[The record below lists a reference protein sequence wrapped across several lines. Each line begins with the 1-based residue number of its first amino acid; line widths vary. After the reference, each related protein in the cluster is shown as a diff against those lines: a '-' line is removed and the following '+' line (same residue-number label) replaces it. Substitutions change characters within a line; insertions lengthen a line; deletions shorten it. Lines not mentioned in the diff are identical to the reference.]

1 MSVCSLHFYGRHNC
15 PTQDSCLFMT
25 KAIKSRCAQLY
36 WERNSPKAHMRYV
49 NWLCNHLVN
58 INDEC
63 SYEEDTVSRNKEIMG
78 QMWRGSFF
86 FLCGVFCHSLFI
98 LFVLRCLHFY
108 TRLVFRLCF
117 MVIGN
122 RIFGH
127 LLVPKPFFKTSS
139 VMLTNIH
146 LLRKKKLTGSFKTYY
161 FHFNTHS
168 ICYFREY
175 NYFSN
180 APKIERGYDI
190 ENDITKRHYLKYV
203 FIVFFKENV
212 TFTTFFLLGCDTN
225 VLW

>member
-1 MSVCSLHFYGRHNC
+1 MLCALKHICPGWWFLFISLEILYFNLKLYHIRNVQKVEVYFRCLFDPVFSLHFYARHNC
-15 PTQDSCLFMT
+15 PSQDVCLFMT

-36 WERNSPKAHMRYV
+36 WERNSPKAHVRYV

-78 QMWRGSFF
+78 QMWSGSFF
-86 FLCGVFCHSLFI
+86 LWCFLSQPFYFICIGVLIF
-98 LFVLRCLHFY
+98 LHK
-108 TRLVFRLCF
+108 VKLCF

-127 LLVPKPFFKTSS
+127 LLVPKPFFKTST
-139 VMLTNIH
+139 VMLTNIYS
-146 LLRKKKLTGSFKTYY
+146 RRKKLTGSFKAYY

-180 APKIERGYDI
+180 
-190 ENDITKRHYLKYV
+190 T
-203 FIVFFKENV
+203 
-212 TFTTFFLLGCDTN
+212 
-225 VLW
+225 